1 MTSVRRP
8 SHRRSA
14 RLTAAVLAAG
24 LATAGAIAGA
34 GPAAAQEAP
43 PANGATA
50 TLGGLTIKDTAI
62 VHGDSGD
69 DEIGAGLFEMAVDQG
84 GSIQTYCIDFGNPT
98 QPEAKYQ
105 EVPWSSSSL
114 QNNPDAGKI
123 NWILQNSYPQVDD
136 LSALAE
142 TAGAGELTE
151 NTAAAG
157 TQIAIW
163 RFSDK
168 VNVEAKDPE
177 AEKLADYLEASA
189 EAIEEPAP
197 SLNLGPTAISGKSG
211 EKLGPVT
218 VNTDAA
224 SAALSLSPEAES
236 AGVKVVDANGEALAS
251 AADGTEVFL
260 DVPAGT
266 PDGSATLTA
275 EATTQVPVGRAFAGV
290 GEHAKSQTQILAG
303 SSDTTVTAQATA
315 TWASKGPIPALS
327 ADKNCAKGGVDV
339 TAENKGDQPFSFELA
354 GESHTVAPG
363 ESKTVLVE
371 VAEDQAY
378 EITINGDDGFS
389 EKFTGVLDCETAGN
403 DTPAPSEPSPASAG
417 GSAGDDSGDDGGDLA
432 NTGGSSA
439 TPVIAGVAIGLVVVG
454 GATVFLLRRRA
465 GGGADAA

>member
-34 GPAAAQEAP
+34 APAAAQDAP

-62 VHGDSGD
+62 VDGGK
-69 DEIGAGLFEMAVDQG
+69 EIGAGLFEMAVDEG
-84 GSIQTYCIDFGNPT
+84 GTIQTYCIDFGNPT

-105 EVPWSSSSL
+105 EVPWSASSL

-136 LSALAE
+136 LSALAAA
-142 TAGAGELTE
+142 AGAGELTE

-177 AEKLADYLEASA
+177 AEKLADYLEAGA

-197 SLNLGPTAISGKSG
+197 SLNLGPTAVSGKSG

-224 SAALSLSPEAES
+224 EASLSLSPEAES
-236 AGVKVVDANGEALAS
+236 AGVKVVDADGKALTSAS
-251 AADGTEVFL
+251 DGAEVFL

-275 EATTQVPVGRAFAGV
+275 QATTQVPVGRAFAGV

-315 TWASKGPIPALS
+315 NWASEGPIPALS

-417 GSAGDDSGDDGGDLA
+417 GSAGGDDAGDDEGGDLA

-454 GATVFLLRRRA
+454 GATVFLLRRR
-465 GGGADAA
+465 GSGADAA

>member
-1 MTSVRRP
+1 M
-8 SHRRSA
+8 
-14 RLTAAVLAAG
+14 LAAG

-34 GPAAAQEAP
+34 APAAAQDAP

-62 VHGDSGD
+62 VDGGK
-69 DEIGAGLFEMAVDQG
+69 EIGAGLFEMAVDEG
-84 GSIQTYCIDFGNPT
+84 GTIQTYCIDFGNPT

-105 EVPWSSSSL
+105 EVPWSASSL

-136 LSALAE
+136 LSALAAA
-142 TAGAGELTE
+142 AGAGELTE

-177 AEKLADYLEASA
+177 AEKLADYLEAGA

-197 SLNLGPTAISGKSG
+197 SLNLGPTAVSGKSG

-224 SAALSLSPEAES
+224 EASLSLSPEAES
-236 AGVKVVDANGEALAS
+236 AGVKVVDADGKALTSAS
-251 AADGTEVFL
+251 DGAEVFL

-275 EATTQVPVGRAFAGV
+275 QATTQVPVGRAFAGV

-315 TWASKGPIPALS
+315 NWASEGPIPALS

-417 GSAGDDSGDDGGDLA
+417 GSAGGDDAGDDEGGDLA

-454 GATVFLLRRRA
+454 GATVFLLRRR
-465 GGGADAA
+465 GSGADAA